1 VSVSAPANN
10 SVVATTVQFVA
21 TANSSC
27 AKGISAMGIY
37 TAPNVLAYT
46 VNGVSLNTELT
57 LNPGTYQ
64 TVVQEWDNCGGVSNT
79 GVTIIVKGSALEVQV
94 TSPANNSSV
103 GPQVRY
109 TATASSS
116 CANGVAAMGIYTSPG
131 VLAYVV
137 QFEAST

>member
-1 VSVSAPANN
+1 
-10 SVVATTVQFVA
+10 
-21 TANSSC
+21 
-27 AKGISAMGIY
+27 MGIY